1 MHSSVFESEIG
12 YITIKEEDGLVV
24 AIFFHYEEECPSP
37 LTERAKKEVLEYLE
51 GRRREFTVP
60 VKAEGTPFQKKAW
73 DAIASIPYGS
83 TLSYK
88 GIGEKIGSKGYQA
101 IGSACGKNP
110 IPIII
115 PCHRVVGKDNIGGFS
130 SPIEIKKTLLKLE
143 ASI

>member
-12 YITIKEEDGLVV
+12 YITIKEEDGLIV

-51 GRRREFTVP
+51 GRGREFTVP
-60 VKAEGTPFQKKAW
+60 VKAEGTPFQKKVW

-130 SPIEIKKTLLKLE
+130 SPLEIKKGL
-143 ASI
+143 